1 MSGYDGY
8 QGYDEQY
15 DDEEP
20 LEPEAP
26 VRGRRG
32 MGGATPLGAGLAGLI
47 VGALLAGIGLIAV
60 GGNPFSDANDVVYR
74 EIVVSEISDAGD
86 QICWSTEPGRRDAPQ
101 ECAILAI
108 DPAAAAPEDGERVTV
123 GLVRLKPP
131 VGEGVQQV
139 VYVRGSAPSASEDAG
154 GASGDQ
160 NAGEGDSA
168 DGDTGN
174 SADDSDAGA

>member
-8 QGYDEQY
+8 QDYAEDEY
-15 DDEEP
+15 ADEEP
-20 LEPEAP
+20 EAQA
-26 VRGRRG
+26 GRPRRARA
-32 MGGATPLGAGLAGLI
+32 GATPLGAGLAGLI
-47 VGALLAGIGLIAV
+47 VGALLAGIGLIAI

-131 VGEGVQQV
+131 TGDGVQQV
-139 VYVRGSAPSASEDAG
+139 VYVRGTGPAEPAEEG
-154 GASGDQ
+154 GSSGEE
-160 NAGEGDSA
+160 NAAAGDST
-168 DGDTGN
+168 DGDADSSTSES
-174 SADDSDAGA
+174 SADS

>member
-8 QGYDEQY
+8 QDYAEDEY
-15 DDEEP
+15 ADEEP
-20 LEPEAP
+20 ELQPGRP
-26 VRGRRG
+26 RRG

-47 VGALLAGIGLIAV
+47 VGALLAGIGLIAI

-74 EIVVSEISDAGD
+74 EITVSEISDAGD

-131 VGEGVQQV
+131 TGDGVQQV
-139 VYVRGSAPSASEDAG
+139 VYVRGSAPAASDDEDG
-154 GASGDQ
+154 SSGEE
-160 NAGEGDSA
+160 NAGAGDST
-168 DGDTGN
+168 DGDAESSTSES
-174 SADDSDAGA
+174 SADS

>member
-8 QGYDEQY
+8 QEYAEDEY
-15 DDEEP
+15 ADEEAAQP
-20 LEPEAP
+20 AP
-26 VRGRRG
+26 QRRG

-123 GLVRLKPP
+123 GLVRLSPP
-131 VGEGVQQV
+131 SGDGVQQV
-139 VYVRGSAPSASEDAG
+139 VYVRGTSPAASEDDAASGDGAADGDAAGTDSASEPGTDA
-154 GASGDQ
+154 
-160 NAGEGDSA
+160 
-168 DGDTGN
+168 
-174 SADDSDAGA
+174 